1 MHDAKKR
8 AEQHLN
14 GAHHFLFN
22 TYPLL
27 NEPKLLLGIFSNI
40 SKSLEASM
48 EAILLHGRAN
58 HYVPA
63 FGNDFIHKWH
73 AFSKYASPKHHISKE
88 FTTLIMDL
96 NKIRDLHDKSPV
108 EFPRGEKLIICNAE
122 YDITT
127 LSAKEAH
134 LALNKAKELLE
145 KTSEILNA

>member
-8 AEQHLN
+8 AQQHFDA
-14 GAHHFLFN
+14 AHHFLHN

-27 NEPKLLLGIFSNI
+27 KDPKLLLGIFSNI

-58 HYVPA
+58 HYIPA
-63 FGNDFIHKWH
+63 FGDNFTHKWH
-73 AFSKYASPKHHISKE
+73 AFSKYAVPKHHIAGE
-88 FTTLIMDL
+88 FTTMVMDL
-96 NKIRDLHDKSPV
+96 NRIRDLHDKSPV
-108 EFPRGEKLIICNAE
+108 EFPRGEKLVICNEE

-134 LALNKAKELLE
+134 LSLNKARELLE
-145 KTSEILNA
+145 KTEEILKS